1 MNLNEALF
9 NLMHIVRNTMVQ
21 QLKLVDQ
28 NLSPMHMK
36 SMKVISKIEGCTGQQ
51 LADFLGRDKAQIN
64 RLIKEL
70 VNQELVFKKNN
81 PKDKRSQL
89 LALTDTGEV
98 LFKRFKKVEKE
109 IFETMAAGIEPEE
122 LEGFIHISQKLKS
135 NLKSNYYK
143 D

>member
-1 MNLNEALF
+1 
-9 NLMHIVRNTMVQ
+9 
-21 QLKLVDQ
+21 
-28 NLSPMHMK
+28 
-36 SMKVISKIEGCTGQQ
+36 MKVISKIEDCTGQQ

-70 VNQELVFKKNN
+70 VNQELVFKKDN

-98 LFKRFKKVEKE
+98 LFKRFRRVEHE
-109 IFETMAAGIEPEE
+109 IFETMAADIEPEE
-122 LEGFIHISQKLKS
+122 LERFIQISQKLKS

-143 D
+143 S